1 MNKLL
6 LIATLMATGAARAQV
21 GDYLEIMPREVVLRP
36 GDTFTFQI
44 VTRVTSG
51 QPVSF
56 QDAMDWDRSR
66 ALLAID
72 FPKTDD
78 PADWVHGRVSTTAG
92 QTRFIKLQVDE
103 AAHDATQ
110 TLTVGDYDATHVSS
124 ANITVHGGTNGCA
137 AGYTPNPSN
146 PAYCSPGFGCTST
159 GGGLG
164 ALAALP
170 LLFAFRRRR

>member
-51 QPVSF
+51 QAVSF

-72 FPKTDD
+72 FPQTND
-78 PADWVHGRVSTTAG
+78 PADWVHGRVFTTAG
-92 QTRFIKLQVDE
+92 QTRFVKLQVDG
-103 AAHDATQ
+103 AAHDGTQ
-110 TLTVGDYDATHVSS
+110 TLSVGDYDATHVST
-124 ANITVHGGTNGCA
+124 ANITVHGGTNGCP

-146 PAYCSPGFGCTST
+146 PAYCTPTIGCSSAA
-159 GGGLG
+159 GGWS

-170 LLFAFRRRR
+170 LLFAFRRR